1 MISSFLGI
9 IYSQWKV
16 KLVSFKQYRLQ
27 DVATHAI
34 AASSCKVTLVTDII
48 CQALRSS
55 LFGILQ
61 MRIQGCNKGLVPV
74 PVLSTFSYYVLRQKC
89 LESWNWKGT
98 ISILNANYS
107 AKKLLDLQAKDCLK
121 PPTKIRR
128 IYKSSSSIDD
138 GKVVI
143 RFRKTTPK
151 KKNMAGV
158 SETSLLPPVFRH
170 AKQVKTESH
179 E

>member
-1 MISSFLGI
+1 MTSPN
-9 IYSQWKV
+9 IYSQCKV
-16 KLVSFKQYRLQ
+16 KLVSFKQYSLQ

-89 LESWNWKGT
+89 LEFWNWKYT
-98 ISILNANYS
+98 ILILKANYS
-107 AKKLLDLQAKDCLK
+107 AKKLLNLQAQECLNLKANEFQKDFLMSLFR
-121 PPTKIRR
+121 PT
-128 IYKSSSSIDD
+128 
-138 GKVVI
+138 
-143 RFRKTTPK
+143 F
-151 KKNMAGV
+151 
-158 SETSLLPPVFRH
+158 F
-170 AKQVKTESH
+170 
-179 E
+179 

>member
-1 MISSFLGI
+1 M
-9 IYSQWKV
+9 

-48 CQALRSS
+48 CQALHSS

-98 ISILNANYS
+98 ISILNANCS
-107 AKKLLDLQAKDCLK
+107 AKKLLNLQAKDCLK

-128 IYKSSSSIDD
+128 ISRSSSSVDV
-138 GKVVI
+138 GKVFI
-143 RFRKTTPK
+143 RFRKTKAMKSSPFL
-151 KKNMAGV
+151 GPFCG
-158 SETSLLPPVFRH
+158 SEFWGFFLL
-170 AKQVKTESH
+170 KI
-179 E
+179 